1 MSDISAFLSD
11 KNNSRAWGKLR
22 EKLASNGAPAA
33 MIAIVGEDAS
43 DAFRDLYARAA
54 LCDSGSGE
62 DGCPSCLA
70 WMAGGHPDMIIAG
83 DGSSPPG
90 VADCIDMQSSMIL
103 KPFVAK
109 GRLGVV
115 PASDALSLP
124 AANSLLK
131 IAEEPPEGGH
141 LLFLAKEDN
150 LIQTIRSRS
159 WVIRFVRTES
169 VEETPPPISA
179 SEWASWI
186 GKTKKGSLDDLA
198 ADVDSWARWLGASGD
213 WRAAASL
220 RNALYISKKRHM
232 PVSMVQD
239 AMFAILREGVSIGQ
253 IFGDIR

>member
-1 MSDISAFLSD
+1 MPDISAFLSD
-11 KNNSRAWGKLR
+11 ENNSRVWGELR
-22 EKLASNGAPAA
+22 ERLASNGAPAA
-33 MIAIVGEDAS
+33 MIAIVGEEAS
-43 DAFRDLYARAA
+43 EAFRNMYARAA

-70 WMAGGHPDMIIAG
+70 WMADGHPDMVVAG
-83 DGSSPPG
+83 DGSGPPG

-109 GRLGVV
+109 GRLGVI

-159 WVIRFVRTES
+159 WVVRFGLAENS
-169 VEETPPPISA
+169 EAAPPPVSP
-179 SEWASWI
+179 SEWASWF

-198 ADVDSWARWLGASGD
+198 ADVGSWARWLGANGD
-213 WRAAASL
+213 WRSSASL

-239 AMFAILREGVSIGQ
+239 AMLAILREGVSIGQ